1 MKQREQLESDEI
13 LTDYK
18 DVITANDLMKILILN
33 KNKVYNLLATKKI
46 PSIRI
51 DNQYRILKQDVINY
65 LKNRL

>member
-33 KNKVYNLLATKKI
+33 KNKVYNLLATKTI